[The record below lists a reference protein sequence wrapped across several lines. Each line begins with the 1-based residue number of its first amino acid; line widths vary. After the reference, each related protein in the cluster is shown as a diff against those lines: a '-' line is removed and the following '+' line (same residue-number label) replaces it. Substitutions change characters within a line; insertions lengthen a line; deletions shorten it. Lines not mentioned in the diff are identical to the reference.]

1 MARTEVG
8 KTVYAMLAAD
18 ATLTALVSTKIYP
31 VIAPQNVASPFVVY
45 SIASAIP
52 TNTKDR
58 ISEVD
63 TMRVQIDCYARTYSQ
78 VEAIASAARLAID
91 GQTGTKAGI
100 YVDGVAY
107 ENEQDLIDEDVDL
120 YRKSLDFFIRIKY

>member
-1 MARTEVG
+1 MARTQVG
-8 KTVYAMLAAD
+8 KAVYAMLAAD
-18 ATLTALVSTKIYP
+18 ATVAALVSTKIYP

-58 ISEVD
+58 ISELD
-63 TMRVQIDCYARTYSQ
+63 TMRVQVDCYGRTYAQ
-78 VEAIASAARLAID
+78 VEAISSAVRLAID
-91 GQTGTKAGI
+91 GQTGTYGGA

-107 ENEQDLIDEDVDL
+107 ENEQDMLDEDVDL